1 MGDVG
6 IGINPKLAARVREA
20 DLVLAIGARLGEMT
34 TSGYTLFDV
43 PKPKQALIHVHAGAE
58 ELGRVLQPTI
68 AVNSGME
75 RIAAALRNISPIIE
89 PVWRDAL
96 AQARKDYEDWQA
108 EPAVFRSRPDS
119 LNLWKVVRTLFEK
132 LPADALLAN
141 GAGNFS
147 TWGHRFHR
155 FCGLARGRRTQLA
168 PTSGTMGY
176 GVPAGI
182 AAKLID
188 PEQMIVI
195 LAGDG
200 DFLMTGQELATAVQ
214 YRAAV
219 LILVINNGM
228 YGTIRMHQEREYP
241 GRVHGTSL
249 ENPDF
254 AALARAYGAYGARVA
269 RTDDFAQSLD
279 DALAH
284 LRTFGLPA
292 LIEILS
298 DPEII
303 TPGLTIQALQ
313 EAQSGAR

>member
-1 MGDVG
+1 
-6 IGINPKLAARVREA
+6 
-20 DLVLAIGARLGEMT
+20 
-34 TSGYTLFDV
+34 
-43 PKPKQALIHVHAGAE
+43 
-58 ELGRVLQPTI
+58 
-68 AVNSGME
+68 
-75 RIAAALRNISPIIE
+75 
-89 PVWRDAL
+89 
-96 AQARKDYEDWQA
+96 
-108 EPAVFRSRPDS
+108 
-119 LNLWKVVRTLFEK
+119 
-132 LPADALLAN
+132 
-141 GAGNFS
+141 
-147 TWGHRFHR
+147 
-155 FCGLARGRRTQLA
+155 
-168 PTSGTMGY
+168 
-176 GVPAGI
+176 
-182 AAKLID
+182 
-188 PEQMIVI
+188 
-195 LAGDG
+195 
-200 DFLMTGQELATAVQ
+200 
-214 YRAAV
+214 V